1 MIKIQVKKLHTLTG
15 HNDCVYALVEG
26 PNPQYFFT
34 GSGDGM
40 VVLWDLEN
48 PENGKLIAKVN
59 HSVYALEVDKVRNLL
74 IVGHNFEGIHVIDLE
89 SRNELWSINLTN
101 QSIFDIKVS
110 GNDLFVATADGMVI
124 ILDIEK
130 RAVKKHLKISDK
142 SVRVL
147 AINPDNRTLA
157 AGLSDHT
164 VKIFDLITY
173 EPIHNLISHSNSV
186 FALGFA
192 PNHPI
197 LISGGRDAHLKIWD
211 TETYTLKESIVA
223 HMYAINYLAFR
234 EDGRYFVT
242 CSMDKSIKVWETE
255 NFKLLKVIDKARY
268 AGHGTSI
275 NKVLWSSYN
284 QNIISISD
292 DRKISIWDLEF

>member
-157 AGLSDHT
+157 VGLSDHT

>member
-40 VVLWDLEN
+40 VVLWDLED
-48 PENGKLIAKVN
+48 PKDGKLIAKVN

-110 GNDLFVATADGMVI
+110 GNDLFVATADGMII

-147 AINPDNRTLA
+147 AINPDKRTLA

-173 EPIHNLISHSNSV
+173 EPIQNLISHSNSV
-186 FALGFA
+186 FALDFA
-192 PNHPI
+192 PNHPL

-211 TETYTLKESIVA
+211 TDTYTLKESIVA
-223 HMYAINYLAFR
+223 HLYAINYLAFR

-255 NFKLLKVIDKARY
+255 GFKLLKVIDKARH

>member
-40 VVLWDLEN
+40 VVLWDLED
-48 PENGKLIAKVN
+48 PEDGKLIAKVN

-130 RAVKKHLKISDK
+130 RAVKRHLKISEK

-147 AINPDNRTLA
+147 AINPDKRTLA
-157 AGLSDHT
+157 AGLSDHS

-173 EPIHNLISHSNSV
+173 EPIQNLISHTNSV

-211 TETYTLKESIVA
+211 TNTYTLKESIVA
-223 HMYAINYLAFR
+223 HLYAINYLAFR

-255 NFKLLKVIDKARY
+255 NLKLLKVIDKARY

>member
-157 AGLSDHT
+157 VGLSDHT

-211 TETYTLKESIVA
+211 TETYTLKDSIVA

>member
-1 MIKIQVKKLHTLTG
+1 M
-15 HNDCVYALVEG
+15 
-26 PNPQYFFT
+26 P
-34 GSGDGM
+34 
-40 VVLWDLEN
+40 
-48 PENGKLIAKVN
+48 
-59 HSVYALEVDKVRNLL
+59 LEVDKVRNLL

-164 VKIFDLITY
+164 VKIFDLITF
-173 EPIHNLISHSNSV
+173 EPIHNLVSHSNSV
-186 FALGFA
+186 FALGFC
-192 PNHPI
+192 PKPSNINQWRKRCPSEN
-197 LISGGRDAHLKIWD
+197 LGYRNLHLERI
-211 TETYTLKESIVA
+211 YCCPYVC
-223 HMYAINYLAFR
+223 H
-234 EDGRYFVT
+234 
-242 CSMDKSIKVWETE
+242 
-255 NFKLLKVIDKARY
+255 
-268 AGHGTSI
+268 
-275 NKVLWSSYN
+275 
-284 QNIISISD
+284 
-292 DRKISIWDLEF
+292 